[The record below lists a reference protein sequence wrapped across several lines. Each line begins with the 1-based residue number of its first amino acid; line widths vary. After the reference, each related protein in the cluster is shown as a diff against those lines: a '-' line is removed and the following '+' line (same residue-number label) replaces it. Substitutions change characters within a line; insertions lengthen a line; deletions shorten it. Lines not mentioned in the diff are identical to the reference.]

1 MKELFKLQ
9 NDKEKTRIEIFDF
22 FRGSAVM
29 LVLLH
34 HVGIPY
40 GRYILAFHM
49 PLFFILSGYLYKK
62 RNTIE
67 SRGFADFIKQ
77 KARRILVPYFG
88 FELIIMCLSMICVR
102 NNFNLLQNVK
112 SILLCINL
120 NTSAGIVLRLWFLPC
135 IFVSEIYFYIV
146 NKGLKNSKVRY
157 LVPLFFFA
165 ASKVFNIITDAR
177 LPFTLDVSL
186 MGTGFICCGYYFYD
200 VVERIGRKMNKIQN
214 VICNAVLMI
223 VYILSTYF
231 NGNLLMYIDEYG
243 SYFLAITSSL
253 SGSLLFIIILKRL
266 YNICKK
272 GIIYKYILFLGKQS
286 LIFFPMHLVIMYF
299 VEKILKIVGIN
310 QWSIKAL
317 AVGLICIPVINF
329 IVMYFPILSGNC
341 KRNEKSK

>member
-223 VYILSTYF
+223 VYILSTYRTATACVHGAQGF
-231 NGNLLMYIDEYG
+231 WAGTAAMRECQRHSPAAFMVPVRTGTDFAPFG
-243 SYFLAITSSL
+243 Q
-253 SGSLLFIIILKRL
+253 RR
-266 YNICKK
+266 
-272 GIIYKYILFLGKQS
+272 
-286 LIFFPMHLVIMYF
+286 
-299 VEKILKIVGIN
+299 KIPKHRHQGRA
-310 QWSIKAL
+310 QRRT
-317 AVGLICIPVINF
+317 PQ
-329 IVMYFPILSGNC
+329 PQ
-341 KRNEKSK
+341 